1 MANADAGGSVQKGK
15 FYCETVTILVENTLH
30 RIPRNHLTEWSQAFR
45 DMFELPQAPD
55 AEGVSDALP
64 INLPGCTNFEFES
77 LLEIL
82 LTPGHLSP
90 LELSQEQ
97 WIAGLKLSTMWDM
110 RKIRILCIEE
120 LSSSNLTHI
129 EMVKLGRQ
137 YKVTTWI
144 IEGCTALVADAD
156 SLNLEGLS
164 TLGWE
169 TAARVA
175 WISREFAMAA
185 LSGHRTAAGIGAI
198 PPAIWRCGN
207 CSTTGNFQ
215 SGYCFGCRN
224 HTSSISVRYGV
235 RGGHHG
241 EWRWSSRSCP
251 SGTQANS
258 DILSE

>member
-1 MANADAGGSVQKGK
+1 
-15 FYCETVTILVENTLH
+15 
-30 RIPRNHLTEWSQAFR
+30 
-45 DMFELPQAPD
+45 
-55 AEGVSDALP
+55 
-64 INLPGCTNFEFES
+64 
-77 LLEIL
+77 
-82 LTPGHLSP
+82 
-90 LELSQEQ
+90 
-97 WIAGLKLSTMWDM
+97 MWDM
-110 RKIRILCIEE
+110 RKVRIMVLGPGPRIANSPPKIRILCIEE
-120 LSSSNLTHI
+120 LSSSKLTHI

-224 HTSSISVRYGV
+224 HTSSISVDMASVVVTTANGAGV
-235 RGGHHG
+235 VAPV
-241 EWRWSSRSCP
+241 P

-258 DILSE
+258 DILSELVLAAFEDELNQMGD